1 MKVPSTASHRCLVVA
16 FLVTAALASGCVSSR
31 AGAIVFTKAAPRAP
45 MSISGGTDTWSA
57 RRACGSIVGSATPDF
72 FTDLEQVHLVLT
84 TYAKGESVESEGD
97 IGSGMPPA
105 TPVWVVEVHARS
117 ISWNHSVPRGY
128 TASTLTADDY
138 SVVMNAATG
147 RITDRGE
154 CRCWPLPLQ
163 ELGTVVS
170 LSSDC

>member
-1 MKVPSTASHRCLVVA
+1 MRVRSTASHRSLIVV
-16 FLVTAALASGCVSSR
+16 FLATAALASGCASSG
-31 AGAIVFTKAAPRAP
+31 AGATGFTRAAPRATMP
-45 MSISGGTDTWSA
+45 ISGGTDTWSA
-57 RRACGSIVGSATPDF
+57 RRACRSIVGSATPDF
-72 FTDLEQVHLVLT
+72 FTDVEQVHLALT

-117 ISWNHSVPRGY
+117 VNWNHSVPRGY
-128 TASTLTADDY
+128 TPSKLPADDY